1 MAVFYLK
8 VLAPERHFFEGE
20 CEYLT
25 IPTTDG
31 EYGIMANHS
40 NMIAAVIPGEVR
52 ITEPGKEPV
61 TAAISNGI
69 IKVENNKVTVLT
81 ESLEKPEEIDEINIL
96 NATKKCMKNAVE
108 GLSITPD
115 VVLIDAVELNLK
127 VPTVSIIKGDLK
139 SYTIGAAS
147 ILAKVYRDKLM
158 EEYAK
163 QYPDYGFERNAGY
176 GTKEH
181 IDKIKEI
188 GPCKIHRRT
197 FIKNFWG

>member
-25 IPTTDG
+25 ITTTDG

-81 ESLEKPEEIDEINIL
+81 ESLEKPEEIDEIRARRALEEAQEAIIQKKSQHDYIQAQAKMSRAL
-96 NATKKCMKNAVE
+96 NR
-108 GLSITPD
+108 
-115 VVLIDAVELNLK
+115 LK
-127 VPTVSIIKGDLK
+127 VKNHKG
-139 SYTIGAAS
+139 
-147 ILAKVYRDKLM
+147 
-158 EEYAK
+158 
-163 QYPDYGFERNAGY
+163 F
-176 GTKEH
+176 
-181 IDKIKEI
+181 
-188 GPCKIHRRT
+188 
-197 FIKNFWG
+197 